1 MKLTIHRGA
10 VEIGG
15 SCVEIATDKTRIIID
30 AGLPLDDSRK
40 NELPDVAGLF
50 NPGSKVDA
58 IFLSHSHPDHSGLL
72 AHTSSDI
79 PIYLTKGCSKMLMV
93 SSLYAG
99 QPQVPRERQR
109 PMKAGRPVK
118 VRDMTITPFDVD
130 HSVFGSSALLVEA
143 DGKRVLYSGDLRLH
157 GRKPGMAR
165 RLIRYVRTNPVD
177 VLVME
182 GTHVGSKR
190 PAGMTE
196 AELEN
201 TLARLFERAASLVLG
216 FFSPQNLDRL
226 VSFYRATR
234 RSKRTFVVDRYT
246 AAVMYLLHTDVR
258 IPTPSQEAGI
268 RVYRNRVG
276 RKVPK
281 LDRKFADAAIT
292 YDEILGDPEKY
303 VMVSRPSMIA
313 EDFGSTVP
321 VATLGVYSM
330 WSGYLAKPEWVRVC
344 DIIQRTPGDFVE
356 CHASG
361 HISLSDIKKLVSELR
376 PAMILP
382 IHTAFPEEFRNLFK
396 QTVSVTD
403 GEVIAL

>member
-1 MKLTIHRGA
+1 MKLIIHRGA

-50 NPGSKVDA
+50 RPGPKVDA

-72 AHTSSDI
+72 ARTSSDI

-93 SSLYAG
+93 ASLYAG
-99 QPQVPRERQR
+99 QPEVPRERQR
-109 PMKAGRPVK
+109 PMKAAVPVK
-118 VRDMTITPFDVD
+118 VRDMTITAFDVD
-130 HSVFGSSALLVEA
+130 HSVFGSCALLIEA

-165 RLIRYVRTNPVD
+165 RLIGHVRDNPVD
-177 VLVME
+177 ALIME

-196 AELEN
+196 CELEDA
-201 TLARLFERAASLVLG
+201 LARLFGQAASLVLG

-226 VSFYRATR
+226 VSFYRAAR

-246 AAVMYLLHTDVR
+246 AAIIYLLHTDVQ
-258 IPTPSQEAGI
+258 IPTPSREAGI
-268 RVYRNRVG
+268 RVYCNRVG

-281 LDRKFADAAIT
+281 LDRKFASAVIT
-292 YDEILGDPEKY
+292 RDEILRDPEKY

-313 EDFGSTVP
+313 EDFESNVP

-330 WSGYLAKPEWVRVC
+330 WSGYLAKPEWVNLR
-344 DIIQRTPGDFVE
+344 DIIQGTPGDFVE
-356 CHASG
+356 CHSSG
-361 HISLSDIKKLVSELR
+361 HISLSDIKKLVGDLR
-376 PAMILP
+376 PATILP
-382 IHTAFPEEFRNLFK
+382 IHTAFPEEFRDVLK

-403 GEVIAL
+403 GKVIEL